1 MYKYAKS
8 SKRHRYYDRILHK
21 SIEHGKILV
30 CNMHISGL
38 HQPSK
43 YISEHTHHSIQNTN
57 PARQYRGVSSAMQ
70 TSKETK
76 LRLPE
81 REKSK
86 HQRVSGSERKARKS
100 AYAPD
105 SVQYCVEDDLCVPG
119 GEIKRQRFLRSSDH
133 SKHQH

>member
-8 SKRHRYYDRILHK
+8 SKRHRCYDRILHK

-76 LRLPE
+76 TAPARKGKKQTPESE
-81 REKSK
+81 RE
-86 HQRVSGSERKARKS
+86 RKKGQKIGICS
-100 AYAPD
+100 
-105 SVQYCVEDDLCVPG
+105 
-119 GEIKRQRFLRSSDH
+119 
-133 SKHQH
+133 